1 MARLFCTRGVPSAS
15 RLVDAFQRLG
25 APDMPLTT
33 IHKDTNP
40 NLSTDGRHVATM
52 RLCFVAGLLHQLW
65 NPCDWSTDEP
75 E

>member
-1 MARLFCTRGVPSAS
+1 
-15 RLVDAFQRLG
+15 
-25 APDMPLTT
+25 MPLTT

-75 E
+75 EWRPVEIDSTAPVAVDAINVAT

>member
-1 MARLFCTRGVPSAS
+1 
-15 RLVDAFQRLG
+15 
-25 APDMPLTT
+25 MPLTT